1 LSLLWRS
8 QLFKVFEISGKKT
21 KSCQKTGYF
30 KALNAETTR
39 VVTSERKNS
48 DGQMEMYI
56 KDNSNKIKE
65 KVMDITGAILKI
77 IISLAITLVV
87 TAF

>member
-1 LSLLWRS
+1 M
-8 QLFKVFEISGKKT
+8 
-21 KSCQKTGYF
+21 
-30 KALNAETTR
+30 
-39 VVTSERKNS
+39 TSERKNS